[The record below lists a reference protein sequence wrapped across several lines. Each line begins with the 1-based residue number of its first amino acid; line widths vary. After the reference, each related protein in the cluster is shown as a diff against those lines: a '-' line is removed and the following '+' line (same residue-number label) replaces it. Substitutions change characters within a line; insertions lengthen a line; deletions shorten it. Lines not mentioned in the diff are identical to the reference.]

1 MIGIGILGSG
11 FISDAYADALQDVR
25 NARIVATYSRSE
37 IRAAEFAR
45 RAARQLPEADK
56 SGRSDFVVENVGGRE
71 GLKAYVGEVYASIL
85 AESGRRDAAPPAH

>member
-1 MIGIGILGSG
+1 VAEVPLLFETDMADVFDFILLVT
-11 FISDAYADALQDVR
+11 APEA
-25 NARIVATYSRSE
+25 ARRKRLSAKVT
-37 IRAAEFAR
+37 AAEFAR

-85 AESGRRDAAPPAH
+85 AESGRRDAAPPAR